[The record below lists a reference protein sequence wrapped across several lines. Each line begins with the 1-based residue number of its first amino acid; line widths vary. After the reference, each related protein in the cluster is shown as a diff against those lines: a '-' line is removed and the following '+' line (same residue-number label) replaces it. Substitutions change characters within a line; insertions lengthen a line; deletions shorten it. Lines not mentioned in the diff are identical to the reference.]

1 MLCFFFFKQKTAYE
15 MRISDGV
22 QTCAL
27 PISSCAKGADGPTCA
42 CAIVAH
48 DAAASMAERIRC
60 MKIGL
65 LTMID
70 RGAPTRAQIGRQAWG
85 GLKWTMPVRPSSD
98 AEAAIV
104 GLGIVRTWV
113 YRSEEHT
120 SELQS
125 LMRISYAVFCLKK
138 KTTTI

>member
-70 RGAPTRAQIGRQAWG
+70 RGEPTRAQIGRQAWG

-98 AEAAIV
+98 S
-104 GLGIVRTWV
+104 
-113 YRSEEHT
+113 SEEHT

-125 LMRISYAVFCLKK
+125 LMRIPYAVLCLNNKRLNSNHGDNPPM
-138 KTTTI
+138 TAY

>member
-1 MLCFFFFKQKTAYE
+1 MLLVVGGLSVFFFSSRRRHTRCALVT
-15 MRISDGV
+15 GV

-27 PISSCAKGADGPTCA
+27 PISGASCAKGADGPTCA

-98 AEAAIV
+98 AEAEIV
-104 GLGIVRTWV
+104 SLGIVRTWV
-113 YRSEEHT
+113 YSIVVRAGAPT
-120 SELQS
+120 S
-125 LMRISYAVFCLKK
+125 
-138 KTTTI
+138 

>member
-1 MLCFFFFKQKTAYE
+1 
-15 MRISDGV
+15 MRISDWSSDV
-22 QTCAL
+22 CFPICA
-27 PISSCAKGADGPTCA
+27 SCAKGADGPTCA

-85 GLKWTMPVRPSSD
+85 GLKWTMPVRPSRD
-98 AEAAIV
+98 AEAEIV
-104 GLGIVRTWV
+104 GFGIVRPWV
-113 YRSEEHT
+113 YSIVVPAGAPT
-120 SELQS
+120 S
-125 LMRISYAVFCLKK
+125 
-138 KTTTI
+138 

>member
-1 MLCFFFFKQKTAYE
+1 
-15 MRISDGV
+15 MRISDWSSDV
-22 QTCAL
+22 CFPICA
-27 PISSCAKGADGPTCA
+27 SCAKGADGPTCA

-98 AEAAIV
+98 AEAEIV

-113 YRSEEHT
+113 YSIVVRAGDRKST
-120 SELQS
+120 RLNSSQ
-125 LMRISYAVFCLKK
+125 
-138 KTTTI
+138 